1 MFHQNETIM
10 KTASLQYT
18 GTTVNNSLSVSYQS
32 EINTLNNI
40 VNKIASY
47 TMKKL
52 TNVSPFILLLIPV
65 FVMMIF
71 ALTGPSNMTRG
82 SEITAKA
89 APANEVAKI
98 TAYQGR

>member
-10 KTASLQYT
+10 KTASLQYID
-18 GTTVNNSLSVSYQS
+18 TTVKNSLHVSYES
-32 EINTLNNI
+32 EINALNN
-40 VNKIASY
+40 IASY

-71 ALTGPSNMTRG
+71 ALTGPSNMTKG
-82 SEITAKA
+82 SEITANA
-89 APANEVAKI
+89 TSANQVAE
-98 TAYQGR
+98 TAYQGK

>member
-1 MFHQNETIM
+1 M

-71 ALTGPSNMTRG
+71 ALTGPANMTRG

-89 APANEVAKI
+89 APANEIAKI

>member
-1 MFHQNETIM
+1 M
-10 KTASLQYT
+10 KTATLQYID
-18 GTTVNNSLSVSYQS
+18 TTVNNSLAVSYQS
-32 EINTLNNI
+32 KINALNN
-40 VNKIASY
+40 IASY

-71 ALTGPSNMTRG
+71 AITGPSNMTTG

-89 APANEVAKI
+89 APANEVAKVS
-98 TAYQGR
+98 AYQGR

>member
-1 MFHQNETIM
+1 M
-10 KTASLQYT
+10 KTASLQYI
-18 GTTVNNSLSVSYQS
+18 GTTVNNSLSVSYKS

-40 VNKIASY
+40 VSNIISY

-71 ALTGPSNMTRG
+71 ALTGSSNMTRG
-82 SEITAKA
+82 GEITAKA
-89 APANEVAKI
+89 APVNEVAKI

>member
-10 KTASLQYT
+10 KTATLQYIDN
-18 GTTVNNSLSVSYQS
+18 TVNNSLPVSYQS
-32 EINTLNNI
+32 EINTLNN
-40 VNKIASY
+40 IASY

-71 ALTGPSNMTRG
+71 VLTGSNITRG
-82 SEITAKA
+82 NEITAKA

-98 TAYQGR
+98 TAYQGK